1 MTGRPRNIV
10 VVLGLLLMFLV
21 ERWILL
27 VGGAVSFLK
36 DCAMRENM
44 RLLLWRVDTVML
56 PQLVIS
62 QTESTISTLCIRVSW
77 PYFGMLVSRAVLVVP
92 NCIVVVDRASTNR
105 V

>member
-27 VGGAVSFLK
+27 VGCAVSFLK

-62 QTESTISTLCIRVSW
+62 QTESTIPTLCIRVSW
-77 PYFGMLVSRAVLVVP
+77 SYLG
-92 NCIVVVDRASTNR
+92 CW
-105 V
+105 